1 MAGTPETPLVTVR
14 GEATHEVDPE
24 TATLTITVSARGK
37 DRRTALEDLTRR
49 NNTVLE
55 LTKSYGEAVE
65 KLESG
70 GFSITPELTAH
81 GRGERI
87 RAHHGRVRITAV
99 LNDFT
104 ALGELT
110 TRLADLELTRV
121 DGPWWS
127 LRPTSPAHGEARRQ
141 AVTEAVTRA
150 REYAA
155 ALGSDLSALLEL
167 ADQGIENAHPAA
179 AMPPGAYTR
188 QSFGGAAEDTAAPA
202 LDLEPQRQTVYAQ
215 VTARFTMTPPKL

>member
-1 MAGTPETPLVTVR
+1 MAGTPEIPLVSVR
-14 GEATHEVDPE
+14 GEATLEVDPE
-24 TATLTITVSARGK
+24 IATLTITVGARGK

-49 NNTVLE
+49 NSAVLE
-55 LTKSYGEAVE
+55 LTKGYGEAVE

-70 GFSITPELTAH
+70 SFSISPELSTH

-87 RAHHGRVRITAV
+87 RAYHGRVHITAV
-99 LNDFT
+99 LSDFT

-127 LRPTSPAHGEARRQ
+127 LRPTSPAHGDARRQ
-141 AVTEAVTRA
+141 AVKEAVTRA
-150 REYAA
+150 REYAQ
-155 ALGSDLSALLEL
+155 ALGSDLAALLEL
-167 ADQGIENAHPAA
+167 ADQGAERTSSMAMAPAGFAHK
-179 AMPPGAYTR
+179 GY
-188 QSFGGAAEDTAAPA
+188 GGAAEDTSAPA